1 MTAFLII
8 AFALIL
14 VLFLICGFIFN
25 QVVWGKQLPIPKFIL
40 NMIAGNGEWSQFDVD
55 HKKAFE
61 NFSEMMLEK
70 ITLRSPD
77 GAALKARLLVP
88 EKSNGR
94 LIVACHGA
102 HSSGLGE
109 FAFEASYFTDN
120 GYTVLMPEHRGCGES
135 DGKFMGYGTHESR
148 DTFLWVDY
156 AEKRFPD
163 LSIFLLGVSMGGA
176 TVLMMSETEDER
188 IRGVI
193 ADCPYTS
200 AWDEFSYQIHTSF
213 HLPDFPVL
221 HICNIYSRIFC
232 KYSFKDASPLNA
244 VKNAKK
250 PILFIH
256 GKADDFVPYFMQDVL
271 YNACPTEKYK
281 LSVDGAVHARSY
293 YTNPE
298 LYEKA
303 LEDFMNKYDNT

>member
-1 MTAFLII
+1 MTTLLII
-8 AFALIL
+8 IFALL
-14 VLFLICGFIFN
+14 LALFLVCGFIFN
-25 QVVWGKQLPIPKFIL
+25 QLVWAKQLPIPKFIL
-40 NMIAGNGEWSQFDVD
+40 NMIAGNGEWSQFDED

-61 NFSEMMLEK
+61 KFEK
-70 ITLRSPD
+70 MPLQKIELRAPD
-77 GAALKARLLVP
+77 GATLRGHLLVP
-88 EKSNGR
+88 PKSNGR
-94 LIVACHGA
+94 IIIACHGA

-109 FAFEASYFTDN
+109 FAFPAPYFYEN
-120 GYTVLMPEHRGCGES
+120 GYTLLMPDHRGCGIS

-148 DTFLWVDY
+148 DAFLWVDY

-176 TVLMMSETEDER
+176 TVLMMSDKESR
-188 IRGVI
+188 IKGVI

-221 HICNIYSRIFC
+221 HICDLYSRVFC
-232 KYSFKDASPLNA
+232 RYSFKQASPLEA

-256 GKADDFVPYFMQDVL
+256 GKADDFVPFFMQNTL
-271 YNACPTEKYK
+271 YEACPTEKYK
-281 LSVDGAVHARSY
+281 LSVENAVHARSY
-293 YTNPE
+293 YTSPE
-298 LYEKA
+298 IYENA
-303 LEDFMNKYDNT
+303 IESFMNKYDNT